1 MWNRTRGRAAG
12 GRSRRKEGMNRRG
25 TRLASELFYR
35 ARNGIMAVAVTL
47 RPGFSAAKPKV
58 LFEGG
63 CRPI

>member
-1 MWNRTRGRAAG
+1 
-12 GRSRRKEGMNRRG
+12 MNRCG